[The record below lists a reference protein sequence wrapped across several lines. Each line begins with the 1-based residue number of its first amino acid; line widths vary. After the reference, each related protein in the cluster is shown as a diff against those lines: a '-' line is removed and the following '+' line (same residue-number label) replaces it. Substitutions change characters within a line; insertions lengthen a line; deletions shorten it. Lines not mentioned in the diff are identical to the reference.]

1 MWHTLYRSFV
11 VLLFSSGSFLFAGA
25 AIAQLTAP
33 AVTQTVAD
41 WIGKLPLATVEAAA
55 AVVALTPDDYTGS
68 GFQVKP
74 TQFDPFNTNLVQAA
88 WLPGDGCP
96 TNAKTVVFN
105 ALGELEEQP
114 FTDSACPT
122 GDSNDSRI
130 EGLLLAKTGPTANF
144 AAGIARI
151 VGVKGQ
157 VITELGWDIRKQSAP
172 GVTPASFSPLGSHC
186 GAGAPRWN
194 IETQDGFFFL
204 GCNSP
209 TAPVQQASAT
219 GWIRMIWGAPLMAF
233 NADTGVLE
241 PVTGAI
247 KSLTIVFDE
256 GQDPSGGPDQFGAA
270 ILDNININGIRVGKG
285 ATNAS

>member
-1 MWHTLYRSFV
+1 MWHTLYRNSV
-11 VLLFSSGSFLFAGA
+11 ILLFSSSSFLFAGP

-55 AVVALTPDDYTGS
+55 AVVALTPDEYTGS

-74 TQFDPFNTNLVQAA
+74 TQFDPFKTNLVQAA

-96 TNAKTVVFN
+96 TNAKIVFFN
-105 ALGELEEQP
+105 ALGELEEGT
-114 FTDSACPT
+114 FTDSSCPT

-151 VGVKGQ
+151 VGVKGL
-157 VITELGWDIRKQSAP
+157 VLTELGWDIRKAGADS
-172 GVTPASFSPLGSHC
+172 TSPLGSHC

-194 IETQDGFFFL
+194 IETTEGFFFL

-209 TAPVQQASAT
+209 PAPEQTPGTT
-219 GWIRMIWGAPLMAF
+219 GWIRMIWGGSSPLVAF
-233 NADTGVLE
+233 NADTGLLV
-241 PVTGAI
+241 PVTGAL